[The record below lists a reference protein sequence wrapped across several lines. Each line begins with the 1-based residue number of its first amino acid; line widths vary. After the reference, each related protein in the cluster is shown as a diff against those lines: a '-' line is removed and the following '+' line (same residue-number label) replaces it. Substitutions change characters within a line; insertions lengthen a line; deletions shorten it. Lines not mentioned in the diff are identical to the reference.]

1 MCNKQGSEVFMF
13 ASKAKADRDS
23 PLLGN
28 KKTYSRNTH
37 NSLSPTSLINK
48 YCSNYPFC
56 HEIITSSIYNGK
68 QRSNIITAALSV
80 VIVALQCC
88 QIVNVIL
95 MGLLFLLGGVLLF
108 FSPVGDRRILL
119 FHHRQQYQFF
129 L

>member
-1 MCNKQGSEVFMF
+1 MF
-13 ASKAKADRDS
+13 ASEAKADRDS
-23 PLLGN
+23 QSSFGQQKNLLPHY
-28 KKTYSRNTH
+28 TQH
-37 NSLSPTSLINK
+37 PTSLINK

-119 FHHRQQYQFF
+119 FHHRQQNQFF